1 MDSRIRESG
10 ALTAASIILLVVSG
24 YLPWMAPA
32 PGATRIPDIGSY
44 LFGYKLEDI
53 EYIFLILA
61 TVASAVTLVLPWN
74 RVKGG
79 LLCAFGV
86 GYAVL
91 PHYLIAQQ
99 SASLPQ
105 LFEPMMVGPALASV
119 AGCLAVAAG
128 TILLKDSVQT
138 LR

>member
-1 MDSRIRESG
+1 M
-10 ALTAASIILLVVSG
+10 ALTVASVVLLVVSG

-32 PGATRIPDIGSY
+32 SDATQVPSIGSY
-44 LFGYKLEDI
+44 LFGYKLTVI
-53 EYIFLILA
+53 ESIFVGVM
-61 TVASAVTLVLPWN
+61 TVASGITLVLPWN
-74 RVKGG
+74 QVKGG
-79 LLCAFGV
+79 VLCLLGV

-105 LFEPMMVGPALASV
+105 VFEPVMVGPALASV

-128 TILLKDSVQT
+128 AFSLRGSVEA
-138 LR
+138 R